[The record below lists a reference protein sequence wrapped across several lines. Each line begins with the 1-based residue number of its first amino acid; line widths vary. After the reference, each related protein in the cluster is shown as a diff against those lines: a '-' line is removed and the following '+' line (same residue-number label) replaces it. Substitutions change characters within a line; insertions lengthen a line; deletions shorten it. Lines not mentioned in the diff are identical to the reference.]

1 MVEEQ
6 VLNEVKEVSDQG
18 VTPEPEDK
26 APQPEKQ
33 KKEKKKKEK
42 KREKGSGL
50 FSKLGFFKI
59 PLLLVLVCV
68 LAVTTALVITKVSK
82 GNAATNQEQA
92 KAKEEKKKE
101 VGKFITLD
109 PFTVNLMGGQNYLQ
123 TAIAFEIKGENTELE
138 KEVEDRKPQIN
149 DVIISILSSKTI
161 DDISDNEGREKLKTE
176 IKKAVDSLLS
186 YGKIERVYF
195 TTFIMQ

>member
-6 VLNEVKEVSDQG
+6 VLNEVNEVSDQ
-18 VTPEPEDK
+18 VVAPEPEDK

-33 KKEKKKKEK
+33 KKKKKEK
-42 KREKGSGL
+42 KEKGSGL

-123 TAIAFEIKGENTELE
+123 TAIAFEIDGSNTELE

-161 DDISDNEGREKLKTE
+161 DSISDNEGRERLKTE